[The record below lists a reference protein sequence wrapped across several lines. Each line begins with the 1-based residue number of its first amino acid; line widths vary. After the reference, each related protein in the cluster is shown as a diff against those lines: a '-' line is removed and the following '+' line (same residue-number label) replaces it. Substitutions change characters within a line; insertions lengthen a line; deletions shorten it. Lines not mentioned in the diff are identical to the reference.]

1 MATLYR
7 TLPSWGVPS
16 RCAYTVRDSNGQQSP
31 LPRLLIKVSS
41 KMPGSGAWKRTASL
55 VVLGVGGLASYLVGL
70 SWGTVLHAFATY
82 VDRVENAYDLINPD
96 HISLVHSIVSSIVGL
111 GHFLL
116 VFGVVALLV
125 GLLGAAYTAVQSM
138 SPLGHKTNGLRR
150 AFLVV
155 SGMMVLA
162 TTAIAMWTT
171 RACFQSYREFGTRRL
186 SDSHTTD
193 DEGAA
198 TTQTPP
204 LPQWSRHCLEAAWPF
219 PQRYEHGAR
228 PPVRTLQG

>member
-1 MATLYR
+1 MAGEVAFQR
-7 TLPSWGVPS
+7 SGHPGIFLP
-16 RCAYTVRDSNGQQSP
+16 P
-31 LPRLLIKVSS
+31 LPASS
-41 KMPGSGAWKRTASL
+41 ASTA
-55 VVLGVGGLASYLVGL
+55 
-70 SWGTVLHAFATY
+70 
-82 VDRVENAYDLINPD
+82 
-96 HISLVHSIVSSIVGL
+96 
-111 GHFLL
+111 
-116 VFGVVALLV
+116 
-125 GLLGAAYTAVQSM
+125 GAASDAIIS
-138 SPLGHKTNGLRR
+138 S
-150 AFLVV
+150 
-155 SGMMVLA
+155 
-162 TTAIAMWTT
+162 TTQTT